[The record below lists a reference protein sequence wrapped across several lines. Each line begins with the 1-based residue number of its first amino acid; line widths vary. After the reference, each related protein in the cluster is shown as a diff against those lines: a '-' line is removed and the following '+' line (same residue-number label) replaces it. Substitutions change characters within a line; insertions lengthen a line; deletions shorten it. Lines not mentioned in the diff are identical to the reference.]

1 MEFVSEDEEEV
12 KQEVKQEEEV
22 KQEVKE
28 GVKEEVKEET
38 QQNNTPTEIPSETTL
53 HHSPNNIIDE
63 LPEIPTI
70 SHDHPREQEET
81 TPERVLECE
90 LFIC

>member
-12 KQEVKQEEEV
+12 KQEEV
-22 KQEVKE
+22 KQ
-28 GVKEEVKEET
+28 EEVKEET
-38 QQNNTPTEIPSETTL
+38 QQNNTPTEISSETTL

>member
-1 MEFVSEDEEEV
+1 MEFVSEDEEEA
-12 KQEVKQEEEV
+12 KEEVKQEE
-22 KQEVKE
+22 
-28 GVKEEVKEET
+28 VKEEVKEET

-53 HHSPNNIIDE
+53 HHSPNSIIDE

>member
-12 KQEVKQEEEV
+12 EQEVKQ
-22 KQEVKE
+22 
-28 GVKEEVKEET
+28 EEVKEET